1 METEQQTRTAGASPR
16 RQQGEA
22 AGEHALPLM
31 AVRGD
36 AYDTSQT
43 GKTNADGMAN
53 FLGWFSIG
61 LGMVQV
67 VAPDAI
73 SRLIGV
79 EESNRNNE
87 FVRAMGMREIS
98 HGVAILANPRPE
110 KAVWSRVAGDML
122 DLAVLG
128 KIAANPENDR
138 SRTLGAT
145 LAVLGVTALDLY
157 CAKQL
162 SRIDEDAVAVAH
174 EPGIFTKRAITI
186 NKPLE
191 EVYAYWRN
199 FENLPTFMRH
209 LESVHII
216 DERRSHWV
224 ARAPAG
230 QTVEWDAT
238 ITEERENELIAW
250 ESDDDAFVYNEGSV
264 RFAPAPGGR
273 GTEVRVDLRYEPP
286 GGVLGSKIA
295 MLWREEPGQQVQ
307 DDLRRFKQ
315 MMEIGEVTI
324 SDATYKR
331 GMHPA
336 VPPAEV

>member
-1 METEQQTRTAGASPR
+1 METERYTRTPQTRTRELSGT
-16 RQQGEA
+16 
-22 AGEHALPLM
+22 AGEHALPRI

-36 AYDTSQT
+36 AYDTGTT

-61 LGMVQV
+61 LGMAQV
-67 VAPDAI
+67 IAPDAI

-79 EESNRNNE
+79 EEDSRNNE
-87 FVRAMGMREIS
+87 FMRAMGVREIG

-110 KAVWSRVAGDML
+110 RAVWSRVAGDML

-128 KIAANPENDR
+128 RIMANPGNDR
-138 SRTLGAT
+138 SRATGAT
-145 LAVLGVTALDLY
+145 LAVLGVTALDYY
-157 CAKQL
+157 CARQL

-174 EPGIFTKRAITI
+174 EPGIFTKRAITV
-186 NKPLE
+186 NKPVA
-191 EVYAYWRN
+191 EVYAFWRN
-199 FENLPTFMRH
+199 FENLPSFMRH
-209 LESVHII
+209 LEAVRVS

-224 ARAPAG
+224 AKAPAG
-230 QTVEWDAT
+230 RTVEWDAT

-250 ESDDDAFVYNEGSV
+250 KSDDDATVYNEGAV
-264 RFAPAPGGR
+264 HFAPAPGGR
-273 GTEVRVDLRYEPP
+273 GTEVRVNLRYEPP
-286 GGVLGSKIA
+286 GGVLASKIA

-315 MMEIGEVTI
+315 MMEIGEVTV

-336 VPPAEV
+336 VPPTEG